1 MAVKVFHSD
10 AKGFGLLSSIM
21 AVGTISGALL
31 AAGRDT
37 PQFGSLLIG
46 AAVFGIG
53 CTLGA
58 VSRLLVVFG
67 FFGIDRCRRFD
78 AHKHH

>member
-31 AAGRDT
+31 AAGRDK
-37 PQFGSLLIG
+37 PRFGSLLMG
-46 AAVFGIG
+46 AAVFGLDARWRRCLLAIG
-53 CTLGA
+53 GLPDLWC
-58 VSRLLVVFG
+58 
-67 FFGIDRCRRFD
+67 
-78 AHKHH
+78 